1 MPQISLRIS
10 KNIDMAQLDF
20 SELFAAIHEALRD
33 APNLDVSTCQSG
45 VIQEDFSYFGLGEDK
60 KTKMYLELY
69 WVETE
74 QRVAMKKQLA
84 LQLMKILENY
94 IVPQVEKQQLICIP
108 RVRIANLGAQDQDY
122 HISQRIPSVS

>member
-20 SELFAAIHEALRD
+20 SELFAAIHEVLRD
-33 APNLDVSTCQSG
+33 APYVDVSTCQSG
-45 VIQEDFSYFGLGEDK
+45 VIQEDFSYFGLGDEK

-74 QRVAMKKQLA
+74 QRIAIKKHLA
-84 LQLMKILENY
+84 LQLMKILESY
-94 IVPQVEKQQLICIP
+94 IVPQVEKQQLTCIP
-108 RVRIANLGAQDQDY
+108 RVRIANLGTPDQDY
-122 HISQRIPSVS
+122 HISERTPAVS